1 MVLLVIDIQKGIANH
16 RLYNF
21 EDFISNTKK
30 IIAAARENNIEI
42 IYVQH
47 DDGPGT
53 GFSVGDADFEI
64 ADQVAPEKS
73 DKVYIKVINSC
84 FGNRELSAYLQG
96 LKEKSLMIVGLQTN
110 FCIDASVKSAFEKG
124 FRVIIPEGTNSTF
137 DNAYMDAR
145 TTYRYYNEM
154 MWPERFAQC
163 VSVEEAIAMMKQI
176 R

>member
-1 MVLLVIDIQKGIANH
+1 MVLLVIDIQKGIADH

-84 FGNRELSAYLQG
+84 FGNSE
-96 LKEKSLMIVGLQTN
+96 N
-110 FCIDASVKSAFEKG
+110 
-124 FRVIIPEGTNSTF
+124 N
-137 DNAYMDAR
+137 
-145 TTYRYYNEM
+145 
-154 MWPERFAQC
+154 
-163 VSVEEAIAMMKQI
+163 
-176 R
+176 